1 MNSILRQEKTTKP
14 RLLPPQK
21 QSSPNSSR
29 RPSNQQSEFRK
40 LFPNR
45 TSYGPLI
52 APVKDSGSQMI
63 ASSSCNDIPK
73 RNDKTPHQR
82 QEAKPRSNLSALL
95 DQQPDLLQEGKTIV
109 SENLQEKD
117 SNKSGSQTKTG
128 R

>member
-14 RLLPPQK
+14 RLIPPQK

-52 APVKDSGSQMI
+52 APVTNSGSQMI

-73 RNDKTPHQR
+73 RNDRTPEQR

-95 DQQPDLLQEGKTIV
+95 DQQPDLLQERKTIV
-109 SENLQEKD
+109 SDDSPEKD
-117 SNKSGSQTKTG
+117 SNKSEFQTKT
-128 R
+128 RR